1 MFFFCY
7 RHFDYILQMSS
18 PNKQVGKLI
27 FVNKNW
33 SSNLWIGYLKPTN
46 FAFSR
51 EVESKLMV
59 ELEAKFGNEVE
70 G

>member
-1 MFFFCY
+1 
-7 RHFDYILQMSS
+7 MSS